1 MAKNYSSRLN
11 TENLIPTIILII
23 FLCIGFIPNLEAVDK
38 IAPQWLGMSFINLI
52 SLFYI
57 SYNYKKYESILN
69 INIRS
74 RISVIYLLFII
85 WGSASYFYA
94 INSTEVLVNVAR
106 QVNVFLMF
114 INMSILLFSIRSKA
128 ILFSYFILIILAI
141 ETYAVLEQATDMIK
155 NFGSIQSGNLKGV
168 TANRN
173 ITAFSIAIKIPFILF
188 IVYKSKSF
196 LINLFCGLLVF
207 SSILGLTMIQ
217 SRASFIAVGLIFI
230 SFILLNVLL
239 YFKNSKN
246 KKFLTLNLYL
256 VLPLIFAV
264 LVNQN
269 FYSDKGADA
278 LSRAATISLSTND
291 GSVNQRLRYY
301 EDVFKHVVSNPVIGV
316 GLGNWKLKSIE
327 YDNKD
332 INGYIVPYHAHSDFI
347 QLGAELGVIGFFL
360 YLGIFILTVFYGLK
374 LIIRSN
380 LAEKDKA
387 FIFLILTALGV
398 YSIDANLN
406 FPIARPQVLVNWA
419 IIIALINNYIINYNK
434 INKPSKN
441 LKFIN
446 PLFLI
451 FSFLFLTGCIY
462 VTNTTYKSLKGQMVL
477 LRDFNSNS
485 FTVPINKIDD
495 FVPEMPNI
503 TVTTIPLKSVKARYY
518 FNAKKYDK
526 ALSLLSQGTG
536 ANPFLYYSELL
547 KSQIFL
553 AKGNIDSA
561 YYYGREA
568 FYNLPNNNLHST
580 NYVNILIQKRDIS
593 LINEA
598 FELLTYKDNKINW
611 KNYLVAAS
619 NFTPPGDKLL
629 TEKAKIAKEKFF
641 DDSEFDNL
649 YKSIAVGNR
658 NFTEALNLSNKALE
672 YYNNRDYIKAAE
684 FYQKAVDINPLE
696 FSYRENA
703 AASYYL
709 IGDLMN
715 AEKNIDVVLNEMNPL
730 TGKAEY
736 IKAIIFIAMGDNLGA
751 CPYLQTS
758 LDSGY
763 EQARQAFDQ
772 NCITN

>member
-11 TENLIPTIILII
+11 TENLAPTIILII

-74 RISVIYLLFII
+74 RISLIYLLFII
-85 WGSASYFYA
+85 WASASYFYA
-94 INSTEVLVNVAR
+94 INPTEVLVNIAR
-106 QVNVFLMF
+106 QVNIFLMF
-114 INMSILLFSIRSKA
+114 INMSILIYSIRSKA
-128 ILFSYFILIILAI
+128 ILFSYFILIILSI

-155 NFGSIQSGNLKGV
+155 NSGSISSGALKGV

-188 IVYKSKSF
+188 IVYQSKSF
-196 LINLFCGLLVF
+196 LINLFCGLLIF
-207 SSILGLTMIQ
+207 LSILGLSMIQ

-239 YFKNSKN
+239 YYRNSKN

-264 LVNQN
+264 LANQS

-278 LSRAATISLSTND
+278 ISRAATISFNTSD
-291 GSVNQRLRYY
+291 GSVDQRLRYY
-301 EDVFKHVVSNPVIGV
+301 EDVFKQVSSDPLLGV

-327 YDNKD
+327 YDNRD
-332 INGYIVPYHAHSDFI
+332 INGYVVPYHAHSDFI
-347 QLGAELGVIGFFL
+347 QLGAELGLIGFFL
-360 YLGIFILTVFYGLK
+360 YLGIFFLTVFYGLK
-374 LIIRSN
+374 LIIKSN
-380 LAEKDKA
+380 LAEKDKV

-434 INKPSKN
+434 INKPNKN

-451 FSFLFLTGCIY
+451 LSFLLLTGCVY

-495 FVPEMPNI
+495 FVPEIPNI
-503 TVTTIPLKSVKARYY
+503 TVTTIPLKAVKARYY

-526 ALSLLSQGTG
+526 ALSLLSEGTG

-553 AKGNIDSA
+553 AKRALDSA
-561 YYYGREA
+561 YFYGRRA

-619 NFTPPGDKLL
+619 NFTPPGDKVL
-629 TEKAKIAKEKFF
+629 TKRAKMAKEKFI
-641 DDSEFDNL
+641 DDPEFENL
-649 YKSIAVGNR
+649 YKTIAVGNQ
-658 NFTEALNLSNKALE
+658 NFAEALNISQRALE
-672 YYNNRDYIKAAE
+672 QYNNKNYKLAAE
-684 FYQKAVDINPLE
+684 LYQKSIELNPLE

-703 AASYYL
+703 AASLYL
-709 IGDLMN
+709 IGDLIN
-715 AEKNIDVVLNEMNPL
+715 AEKHIDIVINEMNPL

-736 IKAIIFIAMGDNLGA
+736 IKAIIFISMGDNLGA

-772 NCITN
+772 NCN